1 MAISRLKEALYPTLG
16 SVISK
21 VKKCGG
27 MPYNC
32 FVQLFDT
39 HVWSIINYGAG
50 IWGTR
55 SFSSIDDIFHRACR
69 FFLGVGKQ
77 APRATVG

>member
-1 MAISRLKEALYPTLG
+1 MSEQVAKSASRALG

-39 HVWSIINYGAG
+39 
-50 IWGTR
+50 
-55 SFSSIDDIFHRACR
+55 
-69 FFLGVGKQ
+69 
-77 APRATVG
+77 P